1 MRRNLIKKGRGER
14 KKKILWF
21 LFSHL
26 EILDREIVYSWA
38 YPFLPNSIPFYDVG
52 WLSPFQKKQGR
63 EKNKKRKKRK
73 GGQWKEKWGEK
84 IRGKKKKG
92 GRIDTRVWHEFTCSL
107 YTLGSDLFWIW
118 DFLLSRSV
126 ARALGT
132 VVCLRWWPSRNW
144 SRSCNNDTVLYYHCT
159 RWTAL
164 HGSLPDR
171 IRNWTRI
178 ALLPGHQHPYAAKSN
193 VFLSP
198 SLSHFLHQ
206 NDENF
211 YENIIMFVPWE
222 NCIRSKDQSIL
233 VDNLEYSTID
243 CVRPTHLPEPRTPR
257 ICVRRKG
264 KFNRSWDWLFLSNL
278 YNLYLYLTYR
288 L

>member
-144 SRSCNNDTVLYYHCT
+144 SRSYNNDTVLYYHCT

-193 VFLSP
+193 VFFFSIFV
-198 SLSHFLHQ
+198 SLSSSERWKFLREYNNVRTMRKLYPIQRPVHPCGQ
-206 NDENF
+206 SGIFNDWLCTANTF
-211 YENIIMFVPWE
+211 AGT
-222 NCIRSKDQSIL
+222 SH
-233 VDNLEYSTID
+233 T
-243 CVRPTHLPEPRTPR
+243 THLYKTK
-257 ICVRRKG
+257 RKI
-264 KFNRSWDWLFLSNL
+264 
-278 YNLYLYLTYR
+278 
-288 L
+288 